1 MQILLR
7 TVTLACALTSSAVT
21 LADNTTR
28 ADSHAPMGVMADH
41 THARGEWM
49 FSYRFMTMD
58 MDGNRLDTRRIDP
71 DTIVTTQPNRF
82 AGQPMQPPTLRIV
95 PLDMRM
101 DMHMFGVMY
110 APTDRITLMGMFT
123 FLDKTMKHRTYQ
135 GGAGSNVLGNFETE
149 SSGPGDT
156 TLAALV
162 SLLDAPGR
170 KLHLIAGLSLPTG
183 STDETDGILT
193 PMNTRPTV
201 RLPYP
206 MQLGSGS
213 VDPLVGASFAS
224 YHPRW
229 SWGAQ
234 WRSTMRLFD
243 NDEDYRLGDEH
254 RLTGWASYL
263 WTRQLSSSLR
273 VNYHRRGNI
282 DGQDPAIVG
291 PVQTADPDR
300 QEFDRVDVGL
310 GFNVA
315 GHGSLD
321 GYRLA
326 LEYLVPLRQDF
337 AGPQLETDNQLVIGL
352 QKSF

>member
-149 SSGPGDT
+149 SSGRATRRLRHSSVSSMRPGGNCT
-156 TLAALV
+156 
-162 SLLDAPGR
+162 
-170 KLHLIAGLSLPTG
+170 SLPACRC
-183 STDETDGILT
+183 
-193 PMNTRPTV
+193 PPAARTR
-201 RLPYP
+201 R
-206 MQLGSGS
+206 
-213 VDPLVGASFAS
+213 
-224 YHPRW
+224 
-229 SWGAQ
+229 
-234 WRSTMRLFD
+234 
-243 NDEDYRLGDEH
+243 
-254 RLTGWASYL
+254 
-263 WTRQLSSSLR
+263 
-273 VNYHRRGNI
+273 
-282 DGQDPAIVG
+282 
-291 PVQTADPDR
+291 TA
-300 QEFDRVDVGL
+300 F
-310 GFNVA
+310 
-315 GHGSLD
+315 
-321 GYRLA
+321 
-326 LEYLVPLRQDF
+326 
-337 AGPQLETDNQLVIGL
+337 
-352 QKSF
+352 